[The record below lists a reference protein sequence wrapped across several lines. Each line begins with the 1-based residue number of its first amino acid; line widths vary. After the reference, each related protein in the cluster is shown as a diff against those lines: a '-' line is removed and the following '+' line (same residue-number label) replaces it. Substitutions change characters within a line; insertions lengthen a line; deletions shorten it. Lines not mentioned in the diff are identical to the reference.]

1 MEPLTVMRAYG
12 LLPEDPAAVV
22 LAVYPDAAV
31 DEAKA
36 AEWEG
41 NWAREW
47 ERRFGF

>member
-1 MEPLTVMRAYG
+1 MVVIKAYRMMTAD
-12 LLPEDPAAVV
+12 LAAEVLESYPEAT
-22 LAVYPDAAV
+22 V

-47 ERRFGF
+47 DRRFS